1 MALRG
6 KREKRTKWTWRR
18 WAFLF
23 FLALFLLS
31 GGLLLLDQYRACREQ
46 AANQA
51 LAQQI
56 HKAEKKPLHDSGSI
70 EEESSA
76 ADPRREQYQL
86 LWEQNHDFAGWL
98 SIEGTKIDYPVMFT
112 PEEPEYYL
120 RKAFDGSYAISG
132 SLFIGE
138 GCEPDGSHVIIYG
151 HHMKDGTMFG
161 SLADYA
167 DRDYWAEHPT
177 IRFDTL
183 ETDGE
188 YEVLS
193 AFYSRVYKVNENDV
207 FRYYQYADLS
217 EPERFAEFVEQ
228 AQEAALYDTGV
239 TAEYG
244 DKLLTLSTCS
254 YHTTDGRFVVV
265 AVRNKN

>member
-1 MALRG
+1 MTLRR

-31 GGLLLLDQYRACREQ
+31 GGLLLRDQCRACREQ

-51 LAQQI
+51 LAQQVR
-56 HKAEKKPLHDSGSI
+56 KAEEAPPHDRGST
-70 EEESSA
+70 EKDPPA
-76 ADPRREQYQL
+76 ANPRREQYRL
-86 LWEQNHDFAGWL
+86 LGEQNHDFAGWL
-98 SIEGTKIDYPVMFT
+98 SIGGTKIDYPVMFT

-151 HHMKDGTMFG
+151 HHMKDGAMFG

-183 ETDGE
+183 EADGE
-188 YEVLS
+188 YVVLS

-254 YHTTDGRFVVV
+254 YHTSDGRFAVV
-265 AVRNKN
+265 AVKK

>member
-1 MALRG
+1 M
-6 KREKRTKWTWRR
+6 
-18 WAFLF
+18 
-23 FLALFLLS
+23 
-31 GGLLLLDQYRACREQ
+31 
-46 AANQA
+46 
-51 LAQQI
+51 
-56 HKAEKKPLHDSGSI
+56 
-70 EEESSA
+70 
-76 ADPRREQYQL
+76 
-86 LWEQNHDFAGWL
+86 WEQNHDFAGWL

-120 RKAFDGSYAISG
+120 RKAFDGRYAISG

-167 DRDYWAEHPT
+167 DRDYWVEHPT

-183 ETDGE
+183 DSDGE
-188 YEVLS
+188 YEIFA
-193 AFYSRVYKVNENDV
+193 AFYSRVYKVNESGV

-217 EPERFAEFVEQ
+217 EPERFAEFVAQ

-254 YHTTDGRFVVV
+254 YHTSEGRFVVI
-265 AVRNKN
+265 AVKKQ

>member
-1 MALRG
+1 
-6 KREKRTKWTWRR
+6 
-18 WAFLF
+18 
-23 FLALFLLS
+23 
-31 GGLLLLDQYRACREQ
+31 
-46 AANQA
+46 
-51 LAQQI
+51 
-56 HKAEKKPLHDSGSI
+56 
-70 EEESSA
+70 
-76 ADPRREQYQL
+76 
-86 LWEQNHDFAGWL
+86 
-98 SIEGTKIDYPVMFT
+98 
-112 PEEPEYYL
+112 
-120 RKAFDGSYAISG
+120 
-132 SLFIGE
+132 
-138 GCEPDGSHVIIYG
+138 
-151 HHMKDGTMFG
+151 MKDGAMFG

-167 DRDYWAEHPT
+167 DRDYWAEHPA

-183 ETDGE
+183 EADGE

-193 AFYSRVYKVNENDV
+193 AFYSRVYKVNENDL

-239 TAEYG
+239 TAEFG